1 LNRPQTE
8 ESRRSI
14 QPAYHGVTVK
24 LQHFPIA
31 TLEPNLSNDSEVVV
45 VDQPPAT
52 VAPETVSVTEQT
64 EDDKDERIA
73 DLETQLEQTNRMLSE
88 QVRRD
93 TNKTDITINVERAN
107 VRKENNPLVR
117 AFRKMRREG

>member
-1 LNRPQTE
+1 M
-8 ESRRSI
+8 
-14 QPAYHGVTVK
+14 TVK